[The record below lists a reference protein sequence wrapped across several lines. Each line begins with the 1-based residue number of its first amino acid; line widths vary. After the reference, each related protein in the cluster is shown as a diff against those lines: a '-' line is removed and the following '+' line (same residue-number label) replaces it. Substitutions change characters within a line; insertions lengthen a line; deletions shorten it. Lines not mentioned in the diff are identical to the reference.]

1 MACSY
6 FAITPI
12 GTFSYFFIRDITHTN
27 SPSPTSNDKLAVVL
41 RKGLSPQICSPVTVQ
56 QGFNRSVG
64 FPESGDVTAFDIESA
79 HVI

>member
-1 MACSY
+1 MACAC

-41 RKGLSPQICSPVTVQ
+41 GR
-56 QGFNRSVG
+56 
-64 FPESGDVTAFDIESA
+64 D
-79 HVI
+79 